1 VGFKYTIGC
10 ETTGV
15 SAVDPFHVLQAFKDL
30 ADQEATLLLICKRN
44 EKSDFSA
51 RNYIDKN
58 GLEDR
63 VTLLQY
69 YDRNE
74 YYGSRQ
80 SCRIWIGKSTPVS
93 EVSADVLR
101 ENIRRFQGERIE
113 ISDGKK
119 HVLFFTGFHPYKEEG
134 QGVYMRLW
142 LDCLKKT
149 GHDVHLVYYQHD
161 LKLTPAEARSR
172 AARDFPYYHEIP
184 VISPLVGIN
193 EDGLNIDLD
202 DWCGK
207 AALKGVEPLV
217 DQFDFDFCF
226 VVYPFFTAVFMV
238 LPPETRNILV
248 TPDSFTDRNRKM
260 LEQGF
265 SMAQWVSITRGGEQ
279 LACLRA
285 DMIVSIKEE
294 EARYFRKLVGDK
306 REVITVFSLS
316 PLVDFKRKPLSGKLR
331 IGYFASDTYVNR
343 ECVLEFLKCRSHSKF
358 LSANSSV
365 VLAGGF
371 SEGLSGDADEPVLR
385 DDNIEIRGRLEDLAD
400 LYRESDVIINPD
412 KGGTGLKIKTLEPMY
427 FGMPVVSTLAGAGG
441 LNSGSRFHQAA
452 EIRELIPL
460 LEEVL
465 RDPGLLEELSRCSR
479 EITER
484 LNRESLAGISRVLG
498 CGTGDLDP
506 GHIPADQAGFG
517 ASALRQGLGRSGS
530 DTGRDKGSP
539 LVSVVL
545 PFFNAEENLE
555 AAVSSVTGHDYRNL
569 ELILVDDAS
578 SDDSLRIAKT
588 LAEKD
593 SRIRILGHSE
603 NMGAGPARN
612 TGAFSACGDYLFFL
626 DSDDILRRR
635 ALELLLRT
643 AAEEDVGLVIGSC
656 NQVDE
661 QGNYSDY
668 DRDRDSGRE
677 NCFGLINGT
686 EALRR
691 SLNVEEGSF
700 LPVRPWGMLI
710 DLNLYRDSGLTF
722 PSGEY
727 EDLSV
732 IPFLYKYA
740 GQVVYLKDI
749 VVTYRIREGS
759 VTQSPLS
766 LEKVSRYGSLW
777 DLISRRIE
785 EFGVEDYR
793 RDFKIFHVGHLLWLL
808 NHGISDKVVLD
819 AAADLIQGKMRLDTG
834 ASSGDQNLKYMLDY
848 ISNIL
853 RVGKAEG
860 DFALWGKFVSGLGD
874 DAVVSFIRHRMHELG
889 LSTRFK

>member
-1 VGFKYTIGC
+1 MEYQYTIGC

-15 SAVDPFHVLQAFKDL
+15 SEVDPFHVLRAFMDL
-30 ADQEATLLLICKRN
+30 NDPEATLLLMCKRN
-44 EKSDFSA
+44 ERSDFSA
-51 RNYIDKN
+51 WNYIEKN

-74 YYGSRQ
+74 YSGLRQ
-80 SCRIWIGKSTPVS
+80 SCRIWIRKNTPVS
-93 EVSADVLR
+93 EVTTDVLR
-101 ENIRRFQGERIE
+101 ESIHRFQGDRIE

-149 GHDVHLVYYQHD
+149 GHDVHLVHYQHD
-161 LKLTPAEARSR
+161 LNLTPAEARAR
-172 AARDFPYYHEIP
+172 AARDFHHYHEMP
-184 VISPLVGIN
+184 VTSRLEGKN
-193 EDGLNIDLD
+193 ENGLNIDLD

-207 AALKGVEPLV
+207 EALKGVESLA
-217 DQFDFDFCF
+217 DRYDFDFCF
-226 VVYPFFTAVFMV
+226 VIYPFYTAVFNV
-238 LPPETRNILV
+238 LPPETRKILV

-265 SMAQWVSITRGGEQ
+265 SMARWVSITRGGEQ
-279 LACLRA
+279 QACLRA
-285 DMIVSIKEE
+285 DVIVAIRED
-294 EARYFRKLVGDK
+294 EARYFRELVGDK
-306 REVITVFSLS
+306 REVITVASLS
-316 PLVDFKRKPLSGKLR
+316 PLVDFKRKPFSGKLR
-331 IGYFASDTYVNR
+331 IGYFASDTHVNR
-343 ECVLEFLKCRSHSKF
+343 ECALEFLKWRARSEF
-358 LSANSSV
+358 LSANSYV

-371 SEGLSGDADEPVLR
+371 SNGLSRYADEPILR
-385 DDNIEIRGRLEDLAD
+385 DDSIEIRGKLEDLAD
-400 LYRESDVIINPD
+400 LYRETDVIINPD
-412 KGGTGLKIKTLEPMY
+412 KGGTGLKIKTIEPMY
-427 FGMPVVSTLAGAGG
+427 FGMPVVSTLAGVGG
-441 LNSGSRFHQAA
+441 LNSCSRFHQAT

-465 RDPGLLEELSRCSR
+465 RDPGLLEELSICSR

-484 LNRESLAGISRVLG
+484 LNRESLTGINRVLG
-498 CGTGDLDP
+498 SNSGELDP
-506 GHIPADQAGFG
+506 GHIYADQA
-517 ASALRQGLGRSGS
+517 APEVSVLRLGLGMSGN
-530 DTGRDKGSP
+530 DGGLP
-539 LVSVVL
+539 LISVVL

-555 AAVSSVTGHDYRNL
+555 AAVSSVIEHDYRNL

-578 SDDSLRIAKT
+578 NDDSRRIAET

-593 SRIRILGHSE
+593 PRIRVLEHYE

-612 TGAFSACGDYLFFL
+612 TGALNACGDYLFFL
-626 DSDDILRRR
+626 NADDILRRH
-635 ALELLLRT
+635 ALALLLR
-643 AAEEDVGLVIGSC
+643 AAAKEDVGLVIGSC

-661 QGNYSDY
+661 HGNYGDY

-677 NCFGLINGT
+677 NCFGPIDGT

-710 DLNLYRDSGLTF
+710 NLKLYRDSGLTF

-732 IPFLYKYA
+732 VPFLYKFA
-740 GQVVYLKDI
+740 GKVVYLKDI
-749 VVTYRIREGS
+749 VVTYRIRAGS

-766 LEKVSRYGSLW
+766 LERVSRYCGLW

-785 EFGVEDYR
+785 EFGVEDHR
-793 RDFKIFHVGHLLWLL
+793 RDFKIFHVGHLLWQL
-808 NHGISDKVVLD
+808 NHGISDKEVLD
-819 AAADLIQGKMRLDTG
+819 AAADLIHGKMKFDTG
-834 ASSGDQNLKYMLDY
+834 GSFGDQNLKYMLDY

-853 RVGKAEG
+853 RAAGVER
-860 DFALWGKFVSGLGD
+860 DFILWEKFVSGLGD
-874 DAVVSFIRHRMHELG
+874 DAVGSFFRHKMHEIG
-889 LSTRFK
+889 Y